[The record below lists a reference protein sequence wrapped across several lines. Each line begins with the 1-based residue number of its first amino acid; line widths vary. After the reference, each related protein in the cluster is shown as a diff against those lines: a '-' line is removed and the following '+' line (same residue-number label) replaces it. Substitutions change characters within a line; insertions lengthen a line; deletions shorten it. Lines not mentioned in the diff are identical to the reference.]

1 MARDVDGSTGIAATS
16 GSARDFASRSG
27 HKRHRPMAHPRHPHG
42 RRSKARLAVASS
54 AVAVAF
60 LVAVGAAGLLGS
72 AKRAAGNV
80 GAAIPAA
87 STGPT
92 SWTFANLPPAV
103 SAKTSPGSSAAT
115 TTTPT
120 VAPPVASASG
130 YAPAPGLP
138 PDQPFGYK
146 VVSDVPFTTDV
157 ECGGHSCQMGLDIY
171 VPGGKGPFPTVVL
184 VGPSGRGYL
193 AGFAADLANLGI
205 LVYNANFRDVAG
217 EGGGYPAGFEDVACA
232 VRYARTDASQHGGMA
247 GPVTLVGHS
256 LGGWV
261 GSVVALDQ
269 DEFVGGCLSG
279 GSGRPDAFVGLAGNY
294 QIDSGENSTDLYNFF
309 GGSAADMA
317 GVYAVAN
324 PFNYATG
331 TSIPVQLVAGT
342 DDETVDP
349 NQSIALDS
357 FLIKRAWDVTLTM
370 IYGGGHVSI
379 LREPSTHAAIFSAI
393 AAACSNEGI
402 FDPVNPRGD

>member
-1 MARDVDGSTGIAATS
+1 M
-16 GSARDFASRSG
+16 
-27 HKRHRPMAHPRHPHG
+27 
-42 RRSKARLAVASS
+42 L
-54 AVAVAF
+54 
-60 LVAVGAAGLLGS
+60 GAAD
-72 AKRAAGNV
+72 RAAGNTAAV
-80 GAAIPAA
+80 PGATAGPA
-87 STGPT
+87 SSMG
-92 SWTFANLPPAV
+92 ANLSPYV
-103 SAKTSPGSSAAT
+103 SETDTPDGGSAAT
-115 TTTPT
+115 TVTPI
-120 VAPPVASASG
+120 VAPLGASLSG
-130 YAPAPGLP
+130 YAPAPASLP
-138 PDQPFGYK
+138 AQPFGYT
-146 VVSDVPFTTDV
+146 VVSSVPFTSAVD
-157 ECGGHSCQMGLDIY
+157 CGGHTCQIGLDIY

-193 AGFAADLANLGI
+193 AAFAAELANMGI

-232 VRYARTDASQHGGMA
+232 IRYARTDASQRGGVA

-269 DEFVGGCLSG
+269 SEFVGGCLAG

-309 GGSAADMA
+309 GGSASAMA
-317 GVYAVAN
+317 EIYAASN

-349 NQSIALDS
+349 NQSMALDT
-357 FLIKRAWDVTLTM
+357 FLVKRGWPVTLTM
-370 IYGGGHVSI
+370 VFGGTHTSI
-379 LREPSTHAAIFSAI
+379 LREPLTHAAIFSAI
-393 AAACSNEGI
+393 AAACSIDGV
-402 FDPVNPRGD
+402 FDPIRPLAG